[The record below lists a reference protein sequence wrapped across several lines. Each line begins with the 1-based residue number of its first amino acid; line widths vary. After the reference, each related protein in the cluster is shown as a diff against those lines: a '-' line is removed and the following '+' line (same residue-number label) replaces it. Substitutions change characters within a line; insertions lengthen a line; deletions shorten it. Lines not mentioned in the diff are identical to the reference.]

1 MITQPTVDNRR
12 YNSHWQNCVQKIK
25 RSESRIIYRRYNTQ
39 TKLGTEPF
47 VRSCL
52 VSSYRNQL
60 VTAEKKK
67 EGGGRGGGG
76 GREGKKMMKRCFVSP
91 LVCLNALINGSNK
104 TRFRNRVIKI

>member
-76 GREGKKMMKRCFVSP
+76 GKGRKKNDETLFRFPACLFERINKR
-91 LVCLNALINGSNK
+91 
-104 TRFRNRVIKI
+104 